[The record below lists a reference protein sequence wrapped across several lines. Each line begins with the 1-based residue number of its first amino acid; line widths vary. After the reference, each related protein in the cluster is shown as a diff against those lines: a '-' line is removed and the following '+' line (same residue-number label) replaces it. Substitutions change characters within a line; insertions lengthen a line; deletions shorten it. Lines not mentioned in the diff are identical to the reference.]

1 MVHSMKNVLKGVGIA
16 IAILVLLAA
25 GVYVWASITTRRVL
39 AQTFETHMVGFPIP
53 FPIDAAEVS
62 AMGLTEDAARSLAL
76 KRAVE
81 RGQHLVTAR
90 YTCTSCHGTNFGGGV
105 MVDAFPLGRLLG
117 PNLTLGA
124 GSRTAD
130 WKPQDWDRIVRHA
143 VLRDGHGAVMPSE
156 DFQHMSD
163 QELSD
168 IICYIRSLPPVDNT
182 VPKSTFGPVGRVLVA
197 TGKMRLAASMIS
209 SHTTPHQV
217 RPPEEAAS
225 AEFGKHLASVCMGCH
240 GPDFSGGPIAGG
252 DPSWPPARNLTPH
265 STGLKEWTYDQFVAA
280 LAKGQRPDGSAL
292 RAPMTLMT
300 SYGQS
305 MKDVERRALWAYL
318 QSLPPISKTVSTP

>member
-1 MVHSMKNVLKGVGIA
+1 MKKLLKVVGILVA
-16 IAILVLLAA
+16 MLVLLAA
-25 GVYVWASITTRRVL
+25 GVYVWASITTKRVL
-39 AQTFETHMVGFPIP
+39 AQTFETHLVDFPIP

-62 AMGLTEDAARSLAL
+62 ALGLTDDAARSLAL
-76 KRAVE
+76 KRAIE
-81 RGQHLVTAR
+81 RGRHLVAAR
-90 YTCTSCHGTNFGGGV
+90 YTCTACHGANFAGGV

-130 WKPQDWDRIVRHA
+130 FKPQDWDRIVRHA

-156 DFQHMSD
+156 DFMQMSD

-168 IICYIRSLPPVDNT
+168 IICYIRSRPPVDNT
-182 VPKSTFGPVGRVLVA
+182 VPKSTFGPVGKVLVA
-197 TGKMRLAASMIS
+197 TGKMRLSASVIA
-209 SHTTPHQV
+209 SHTTPHLV
-217 RPPEEAAS
+217 RPPEEAVS
-225 AEFGKHLASVCMGCH
+225 TEFGKHLASVCMGCH
-240 GPDFSGGPIAGG
+240 GPDFSGGPIVGG
-252 DPSWPPARNLTPH
+252 DPSWPPARNLTPDA
-265 STGLKEWTYDQFVAA
+265 TGLKGWTYDQFVTA

-305 MKDVERRALWAYL
+305 MKDVERRALWAFL
-318 QSLPPISKTVSTP
+318 QSLPPVTRTVSKP